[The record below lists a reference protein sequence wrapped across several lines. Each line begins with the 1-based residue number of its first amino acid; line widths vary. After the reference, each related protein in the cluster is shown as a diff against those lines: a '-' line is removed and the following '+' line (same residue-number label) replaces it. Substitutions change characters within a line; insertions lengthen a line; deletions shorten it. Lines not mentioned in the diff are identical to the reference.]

1 MTDEHKFQLPDHDRE
16 GMDWLL
22 ARWHA
27 AKSGDGPPMILSRL
41 RDPRALVSAVGLDA
55 DWFHLALTGVPKA
68 RTRVKFKEERSNEWS
83 ITKAH
88 VDVIASRLVEEHD
101 DALYVMQFD
110 PALRCSAG
118 CVGAAERM
126 NSATG
131 KSYTYLWMSC
141 HCRCGGGEARRA
153 DDHLAGNGHRLR
165 GQALSRVVRSCRYA
179 REPHDP
185 FHADR
190 ERDGHEVVS
199 ERRRTGS

>member
-141 HCRCGGGEARRA
+141 HCRCGGVRHAGLTTISRGTVIDYEGKRYLVSSVRA
-153 DDHLAGNGHRLR
+153 AT
-165 GQALSRVVRSCRYA
+165 
-179 REPHDP
+179 RESLTTHSTQT
-185 FHADR
+185 
-190 ERDGHEVVS
+190 ENVTVMKW
-199 ERRRTGS
+199 